1 MNTFA
6 WLIVA
11 HQLLFQGMFFAKN
24 FRLKRRLG
32 GPIRGSNLEA
42 NLAIAL
48 FVVFILVAIGQAI
61 LKGAP
66 GPDAALPAYLTQ
78 TAGLVLILTSLLI
91 ARSALKDLGD
101 SWRVGV
107 LKNQQT
113 ELIERGVYRFSRNP
127 FFLAYLTAFLGYGVL
142 LQSAILLGLLLLC
155 LAATHAMIRKEEAY
169 LTGSHGA
176 VYEAYKQRVPRY
188 LGW

>member
-1 MNTFA
+1 MTTYA
-6 WLIVA
+6 LLIIL

-42 NLAIAL
+42 NLAIVL
-48 FVVFILVAIGQAI
+48 FIIFIFVAIAQAAF
-61 LKGAP
+61 KGAP
-66 GPDAALPAYLTQ
+66 GPGSPLPGGLTQ
-78 TAGLVLILTSLLI
+78 TTGLLLVIASLLM
-91 ARSALKDLGD
+91 AASALKDLGD

-107 LKNQQT
+107 LQNQQT
-113 ELIERGVYRFSRNP
+113 ELIERGIYRFSRNP
-127 FFLAYLTAFLGYGVL
+127 FFVAYLTAFAGYGVL
-142 LQSAILLGLLLLC
+142 LQSAILLALWLIC
-155 LAATHAMIRKEEAY
+155 LAATHAMILKEESY
-169 LTGSHGA
+169 LEGSHGT